1 MFNRLRV
8 LMALSVE
15 TILKTLNLAKEFLD
29 LYLTPLAQ
37 PVHRMP
43 MALALIPVKADQRQ
57 HASRAFIRCA
67 DRY

>member
-1 MFNRLRV
+1 MFYRLRA

-29 LYLTPLAQ
+29 LYLTAIAQ

-43 MALALIPVKADQRQ
+43 MALALIPVEADQRQ
-57 HASRAFIRCA
+57 HASRAFVRRA

>member
-15 TILKTLNLAKEFLD
+15 TILKTLDLAKEVLD
-29 LYLTPLAQ
+29 LYLAPLAQ

-43 MALALIPVKADQRQ
+43 MALTLIPVKADQQQ
-57 HASRAFIRCA
+57 HASRAFVRCA